1 MSLWSSFRQQ
11 LVNLKRGYWI
21 VLNVL
26 FIGAIA
32 LWVRLWGITFGLPYL
47 YHPDESVD
55 VIRALRMLKTG
66 DFNPRWFHKPSLY
79 LYILIIIYIIYFL
92 YGASKGVFVSLE
104 DIVLPEVTHMGGG
117 RAVLPTQFLA
127 GRATIAILG
136 TLTVIIV
143 YLIGDR
149 YFNHRTGLI
158 AAFFLSISPTHA
170 TIHSHAINADIPMTL
185 FLILSFLFSC
195 EVLKDG
201 GRRNYILAGFLGG
214 LATSTKYNGC
224 MVIIPLL
231 LAHWLSDKKES
242 VEDLFLGLLFFG
254 IGFLIGTPYALLD
267 LPTFL
272 NGVAF
277 NLHHYS
283 TGHAGAEGR
292 DNWLWYAKCLIKGE
306 GILPILTSGALV
318 YGLYKRVK
326 VDLLLI
332 SFFIPYYLMISFTY
346 VRFTRMLVPLLP
358 FIALLAAQSIDV
370 FVSALALKLP
380 TLSKS
385 NKIKILIPLGII
397 ITITIPLLTT
407 LRRDYLLTKKDV
419 RTLATEWIEHNIPH
433 GSKIVGESYSPT
445 LDDEFYTVIY
455 VERAIKHPAE
465 WYKQE
470 GIDYLMLSSRMYG
483 RFFAEPHK
491 YEDEVNQYKV
501 LFQEFT
507 LVKEIAGPIFHFPRG
522 KILIY
527 RIRD

>member
-1 MSLWSSFRQQ
+1 
-11 LVNLKRGYWI
+11 
-21 VLNVL
+21 
-26 FIGAIA
+26 
-32 LWVRLWGITFGLPYL
+32 
-47 YHPDESVD
+47 
-55 VIRALRMLKTG
+55 
-66 DFNPRWFHKPSLY
+66 
-79 LYILIIIYIIYFL
+79 
-92 YGASKGVFVSLE
+92 
-104 DIVLPEVTHMGGG
+104 
-117 RAVLPTQFLA
+117 
-127 GRATIAILG
+127 
-136 TLTVIIV
+136 
-143 YLIGDR
+143 
-149 YFNHRTGLI
+149 
-158 AAFFLSISPTHA
+158 
-170 TIHSHAINADIPMTL
+170 
-185 FLILSFLFSC
+185 
-195 EVLKDG
+195 
-201 GRRNYILAGFLGG
+201 
-214 LATSTKYNGC
+214 